1 MGEELLAKIT
11 QMRYSE
17 GAVGSPLLLASSLVV
32 LSGAAPMSSIA
43 SALHRIAAP
52 VGLPGALASRG
63 LDALVAERDRW
74 ILWMPVLVGLGI
86 AVYFGLDHEPPAW
99 LGTSLLAA
107 CALATVLTLR
117 LCGGRYPLLPVPV
130 LFLLCVAAGFAVA
143 QGQALML
150 DTRMLSRPVGPVL
163 LQARVAQSERFPD
176 GQRLTLEHLAV
187 SGLATSETPARAR
200 LRLRGN
206 QPAIRPGEEI
216 RVRAMLMPP
225 PAPALPGGYDF
236 QRQAYFDGLG
246 AVGYS
251 VGQAAVL
258 TTPGDRPSVAEDAGL
273 WFARQRFLVG
283 ERVRAHLDG
292 ATAAVTIALL
302 TGEQRAIPAA
312 TMQAIRDSGLAHLLS
327 ISGLH
332 IGLVA
337 GIVFVVIRG
346 ALALIPW
353 IALRYPIKKWAAVA
367 SVLAAGAYTLLADAP
382 VPSQRSFLMVATV
395 MVAVL
400 VDRQGISMRLVAFA
414 ALVILLTQPHDLL
427 GPSFQMSFAAVAALI
442 AAYEV
447 VQQRR
452 RAPSAPPSPV
462 RVILLYVGGV
472 TLSTLVA
479 SLATTP
485 FAVYHFNR
493 FQMWGIAA
501 NMVAVPVTGFWIMPC
516 AMIAMLLMPFGW
528 EGLGLKPMGWGVDVV
543 IAVAREVASWP
554 AAVMLLPPL
563 PTLGLGLVTLGGAWL
578 CLWQRR
584 WRLLGLPAIAAGALL
599 LLPGRPPD
607 LLIGADGRLLA
618 VRGTDGGLFFSSK
631 SAGRSTRETWLRR
644 SAAAA
649 AEGYWPQRG
658 TGAGGLLRCDD
669 LGCVYRVNG
678 HTVAIGRSA
687 DALLDD
693 CRLADVV
700 ISLVPLP
707 GPCPSASTV
716 VDRHDLGNLGAHA
729 LWIGENNLRI
739 ATTDGSRGHRP
750 WVPPHGPTH
759 GGNQRIAA
767 AGPIGTDSLDDDAE
781 GSPADPEGKTDQ

>member
-1 MGEELLAKIT
+1 
-11 QMRYSE
+11 
-17 GAVGSPLLLASSLVV
+17 
-32 LSGAAPMSSIA
+32 MSSIA
-43 SALHRIAAP
+43 SALYRIATP
-52 VGLPGALASRG
+52 IGLGRDLASRG
-63 LDALVAERDRW
+63 LDAFAAERDRW
-74 ILWMPVLVGLGI
+74 ILWMPVLVGMGI
-86 AVYFGLDHEPPAW
+86 AVYFGLDREPPAW
-99 LGTSLLAA
+99 LGTTLLAA
-107 CALATVLTLR
+107 CALTTVLTLR
-117 LCGGRYPLLPVPV
+117 LSGGRYPLLPVPV
-130 LFLLCVAAGFAVA
+130 LFLLCVVAGFAVA

-150 DTRMLSRPVGPVL
+150 ETRMLGRPVGPVM
-163 LQARVAQSERFPD
+163 LQAWVAQSERFPD
-176 GQRLTLEHLAV
+176 GQRLTLVHLTV
-187 SGLATSETPARAR
+187 SGLAAGETPARAR
-200 LRLRGN
+200 LRLRGS
-206 QPAIRPGEEI
+206 QPMIRPGDEI
-216 RVRAMLMPP
+216 RMRAMLMPP
-225 PAPALPGGYDF
+225 PAPAVPGGYDF

-251 VGQAAVL
+251 VGQAGVL
-258 TTPGDRPSVAEDAGL
+258 TAPAERPSAGEEAGL
-273 WFARQRFLVG
+273 WFARLRFLVG
-283 ERVRAHLDG
+283 ERVRAHLEG

-302 TGEQRAIPAA
+302 TGEQNAIPAA

-337 GIVFVVIRG
+337 GIVFVVTRG
-346 ALALIPW
+346 ALALVPW
-353 IALRYPIKKWAAVA
+353 LALRYPIKKWAAVA

-382 VPSQRSFLMVATV
+382 VPSQRSFLMVAAV
-395 MVAVL
+395 LVAVL

-414 ALVILLTQPHDLL
+414 ALVILLTQPHTML
-427 GPSFQMSFAAVAALI
+427 GPSFQMSFAAVVALI

-452 RAPSAPPSPV
+452 RAPSVPPSPV
-462 RVILLYVGGV
+462 RVILVYVGGV
-472 TLSTLVA
+472 ILSTLVA

-501 NMVAVPVTGFWIMPC
+501 NMIAVPVTGFWIMPC

-528 EGLGLKPMGWGVDVV
+528 EGVGLTPMGWGVDVV

-563 PTLGLGLVTLGGAWL
+563 PTLGLALITLGGAWL

-607 LLIGADGRLLA
+607 LLIGADGKLLA
-618 VRGTDGGLFFSSK
+618 VRGSDGGLFFSSK
-631 SAGRSTRETWLRR
+631 SAGRSTRESWLRR
-644 SAAAA
+644 SAADA

-669 LGCVYRVNG
+669 LGCLYRVNG

-707 GPCPSASTV
+707 GPCLSATTV
-716 VDRHDLGNLGAHA
+716 IDRHNLRDLGAHA
-729 LWIGENNLRI
+729 LWIDDDYVRI
-739 ATTDGSRGHRP
+739 ASTDGSRGHRP
-750 WVPPHGPTH
+750 WVPRRGQTR
-759 GGNQRIAA
+759 GGTQRAAA
-767 AGPIGTDSLDDDAE
+767 AGPTETDAPDDDAD
-781 GSPADPEGKTDQ
+781 GAPADPEEKTDQ